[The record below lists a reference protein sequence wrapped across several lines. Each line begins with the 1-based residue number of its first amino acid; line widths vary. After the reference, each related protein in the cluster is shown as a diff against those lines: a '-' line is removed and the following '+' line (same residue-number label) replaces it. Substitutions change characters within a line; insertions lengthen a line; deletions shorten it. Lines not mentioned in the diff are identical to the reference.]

1 LADDDFRDDDF
12 RDDDARADVL
22 PFEPVRL
29 DELFFALLFFAAIS
43 ISLLAGPAHYL
54 TSTADAQ
61 VGVGPPEISS
71 FGLVWPFSASIGWG
85 CPTAVDRKPGGV
97 MSESGLKVRQNRATG
112 LRRRIAVASICALAI
127 CSTALWMS
135 LSSASGATSSALTT
149 KTFFFTNGEQIF
161 KVPDGV
167 TAITV
172 TAIGGKGA
180 GGGGGLSAPGNF
192 GAGATAAFNVTP
204 GQILFVNVGGNG
216 SGATAGFNG
225 GGSGGNNG
233 SAFVGGGGG
242 GGTDIR
248 TNSRAMVG
256 NTLVTRL
263 IIAGGGGG
271 GGGRSGDNLQG
282 GGQGGRA
289 GANPDGSGSTGS
301 LGTGTA
307 SGSGG
312 PGATRT
318 AGGGAPG
325 VPGQFGQG
333 GNGQASATGVN
344 GGGGAGGGGGAF
356 GGAGGV
362 NGSGGGAAGGGGG
375 GGSTDFGNTAKNPSF
390 GTDTTGVPQVR
401 ITYNTTGGGGNNNGL
416 KFGKVIKNKKKGT
429 ALLPVTVPGS
439 GTLSIGGKGVVQ
451 KRGLGRTLGRLF
463 KDAPEAGT
471 YKLKVKAK
479 GNKLNKLDDTG
490 KVKVKAVVTF
500 EPTSGDAVSA
510 SKKIKLKE
518 N

>member
-1 LADDDFRDDDF
+1 
-12 RDDDARADVL
+12 
-22 PFEPVRL
+22 
-29 DELFFALLFFAAIS
+29 
-43 ISLLAGPAHYL
+43 
-54 TSTADAQ
+54 
-61 VGVGPPEISS
+61 
-71 FGLVWPFSASIGWG
+71 
-85 CPTAVDRKPGGV
+85 
-97 MSESGLKVRQNRATG
+97 MSESGQKVRQNRAMG
-112 LRRRIAVASICALAI
+112 LRRRIAVASTCALAI

-149 KTFFFTNGEQIF
+149 KTFLFTNGEQIF

-172 TAIGGKGA
+172 TAVGGKGA
-180 GGGGGLSAPGNF
+180 NGGGGGNAAGGF
-192 GAGATAAFNVTP
+192 GASATAAFNVTP

-216 SGATAGFNG
+216 SGSTAGFNG

-248 TNSRAMVG
+248 TNSRAQVG

-271 GGGRSGDNLQG
+271 GGGGRGD
-282 GGQGGRA
+282 
-289 GANPDGSGSTGS
+289 TG
-301 LGTGTA
+301 L
-307 SGSGG
+307 SGG
-312 PGATRT
+312 PAGFAGSSSIVPAGSGTGGTSGGGSAGGLAGSGASRT
-318 AGGGAPG
+318 AGGGPAG
-325 VPGQFGQG
+325 LAGTFGSG
-333 GNGQASATGVN
+333 GNGQASNTGVN
-344 GGGGAGGGGGAF
+344 GGGGGGGGGGKF
-356 GGAGGV
+356 GGGGAV
-362 NGSGGGAAGGGGG
+362 NGSGGDSAGGGGG
-375 GGSTDFGNTAKNPSF
+375 GGSTDFGDTAKNPSF
-390 GTDTTGVPQVR
+390 GPDNTGVPQVR

-439 GTLSIGGKGVVQ
+439 GTLSIGGKGVVK
-451 KRGLGRTLGRLF
+451 KRPALARALRLL